1 MIDRFGPG
9 RNLWSRDLSQI
20 GFGQEV
26 VSLVSL
32 RSTNEYGEISV
43 EETIKLLETSPNG
56 LMESEVLERI
66 DKFGPNEV
74 AEKERNPVLDFL
86 SRYWG
91 PMPWLLESAM
101 VLSYILGH
109 YLELVIV
116 FGLLTMNA
124 IIGFLH
130 TRSSRRAL
138 DLLKKRL
145 AVQARVLR
153 NGEWKIQDARDL
165 VPGDIIGIGLGDL
178 VPADAKILGNGEVS
192 VDQSALTG
200 ESLPVT
206 VRESGI
212 VYSSSVVGRGEARC
226 IAVNTGANTY
236 FGRTAQ
242 LVRIARP
249 VSHQEQIMMAVVK
262 YMMYVSLAA
271 LAIVAADS
279 ALVHADFL
287 SLLNLT
293 LTFLLGA
300 VPVALPAVFAVV
312 LSVGAIELS
321 KKGAL
326 VTRLDSIEDAASM
339 EVLLL
344 DKTGTITQ
352 NKLSITEP
360 ISFPRFKKE
369 DVVLY
374 ASLASREETKDVTDL
389 TVIEYAKAAGIDSSA
404 YKQVSFAPFEPATKR
419 SEAIIDRG
427 AQRFKVTKGAPQVI
441 ISICHSMS
449 EETRTQANKT
459 VEELSQNGYRT
470 MAVAISE
477 SDAPDSFR
485 LVGLLPLADPPRPD
499 SKGVIEALNTLGV
512 KTKMLTGDNIAVAKE
527 IARQV
532 SIGDRICRVSDLAGQ
547 SEADQARILDE
558 YDGFA
563 EIYPEDKYR
572 VVKLLQSR
580 GHMVGMTGDGV
591 NDAPALKQAEVGI
604 AVSNSTDVAKAS
616 ASIVLTEPG
625 TRQIIEAIETS
636 RQIYQRMLT
645 WVINKVSK
653 VIQFVGLL
661 VLGYFWLQGAIISVL
676 GMVLV
681 VFANDFVT
689 MSLATDNVEY
699 TSSPNLWNVKKIT
712 LASLVIGLLLV
723 AGGVVAV
730 LAGTEYFGLKWREL
744 QSYVM
749 LMLVFTSQFRIYIV
763 RERRHFWSSR
773 PGRELLI
780 TSTAT
785 IIGFA
790 LLGVY
795 GIVVPQLT
803 VYEVLFIL
811 AFSAALT
818 LSLDLPKYYVFRR
831 LGL

>member
-1 MIDRFGPG
+1 
-9 RNLWSRDLSQI
+9 
-20 GFGQEV
+20 
-26 VSLVSL
+26 VSL
-32 RSTNEYGEISV
+32 RKTSEYGQVSVQETIELLESSTN
-43 EETIKLLETSPNG
+43 G
-56 LMESEVLERI
+56 LAESEARNRI
-66 DKFGPNEV
+66 DRYGRNEV
-74 AEKERNPVLDFL
+74 VEKEKNPVVEFL

-91 PMPWLLESAM
+91 PMPWLLELAM
-101 VLSYILGH
+101 ALSYISGH
-109 YLELVIV
+109 FVELAIV
-116 FGLLTMNA
+116 FGLLTINA
-124 IIGFLH
+124 VIGFAH

-138 DLLKKRL
+138 DLLKRRL
-145 AVQARVLR
+145 AVRARVLR
-153 NGEWKIQDARDL
+153 NGEWTLHDAKDL

-178 VPADAKILGNGEVS
+178 VPADAKIIGDGEVL

-206 VRESGI
+206 VRESGVI
-212 VYSSSVVGRGEARC
+212 YSSSIVRRGQARC
-226 IAVNTGANTY
+226 VVVNTGANTY
-236 FGRTAQ
+236 FGTTAQ
-242 LVRIARP
+242 LVRIAKP

-271 LAIVAADS
+271 LALVAAHS
-279 ALVHADFL
+279 ALVHTDLL

-321 KKGAL
+321 RKGAL
-326 VTRLDSIEDAASM
+326 VTKLDSIEDAASM

-360 ISFPRFKKE
+360 ISFPPFQKE
-369 DVVLY
+369 DVVLF
-374 ASLASREETKDVTDL
+374 ASLASREETKDVIDL
-389 TVIEYAKAAGIDSSA
+389 TIIHYAKAAGIDSSA
-404 YKQVSFAPFEPATKR
+404 YKQASFTPFEPATKR

-427 AQRFKVTKGAPQVI
+427 AKRFRVTKGAPQVI
-441 ISICHSMS
+441 ISMCHSMS

-459 VEELSQNGYRT
+459 INELSEKGYRT
-470 MAVAISE
+470 IAIAVSE
-477 SDAPDSFR
+477 ADTQDSFQ
-485 LVGLLPLADPPRPD
+485 LIGLLPLADPPRPD
-499 SKGVIEALNTLGV
+499 SKSVIEELKTLGV
-512 KTKMLTGDNIAVAKE
+512 KTRMLTGDNIAVARE

-532 SIGDRICRVSDLAGQ
+532 SIGDKIYRISDLKSQ
-547 SEADQARILDE
+547 SDIEQAKILEE

-625 TRQIIEAIETS
+625 TRQIIEAIGTS

-689 MSLATDNVEY
+689 MSVATDNVEY
-699 TSSPNLWNVKKIT
+699 TSNPNLWNVKKIT
-712 LASLVIGLLLV
+712 MASLVIGVLLV
-723 AGGVVAV
+723 AGGAVAL
-730 LAGTEYFGLKWREL
+730 LAGMKYFSLNWGEL

-749 LMLVFTSQFRIYIV
+749 LMLVFTSQFRICIV

-780 TSTAT
+780 ASTAT
-785 IIGFA
+785 IIGFT
-790 LLGVY
+790 LLGLY
-795 GIVVPQLT
+795 GIIVPPLT
-803 VYEVLFIL
+803 VQEVLFIL
-811 AFSAALT
+811 AFSAVLT
-818 LSLDLPKYYVFRR
+818 LVLDFPKYYAFRR